1 MPAKS
6 KAQHG
11 FMALVRRYKETGEMP
26 DVDNPE
32 VKEKI
37 KDAAESLSMSQIRDF
52 LKTKIKKLPQ
62 YVVSKKALMS

>member
-11 FMALVRRYKETGEMP
+11 FMALVRRYKETGRVS
-26 DVDNPE
+26 DIDNPE
-32 VKEKI
+32 VKEKV
-37 KDAAESLSMSQIRDF
+37 KEAAENLSMSQIRDF

-62 YVVSKKALMS
+62 YVVSKKAIKS